1 MTKTF
6 VVGGAAAVVLMLAM
20 GSSVS
25 ANETGLA
32 QALHDMRRVGGRTC
46 LVDHYHDGSG
56 SGATRTQ
63 AQASAI
69 SAWSGF
75 TAWEYGSSWGRYGLA
90 ISRSMNCSKDMS
102 GGWSCQ
108 TSAIACRPW

>member
-6 VVGGAAAVVLMLAM
+6 GVAGAAAVVLMLGM
-20 GSSVS
+20 GGSVS
-25 ANETGLA
+25 ASETGVA
-32 QALHDMRRVGGRTC
+32 QALHDMRKYGGRTC

-56 SGATRTQ
+56 SGATRGQ
-63 AQASAI
+63 AQAAAI

-75 TAWEYGSSWGRYGLA
+75 TAWEYGSSWGSYGLS
-90 ISRSMNCSKDMS
+90 IRRSMGCSKDS

-108 TSAIACRPW
+108 TSALACRPW